1 MASTP
6 STATTS
12 PPSPGRDTPT
22 SGIDDITPAG
32 STLLEGTFFICTAL
46 ACGAVRAEPLTLV
59 IVLQVSP
66 GVRFS
71 SGDVASQPPATA
83 TKADTTAPAT
93 TKVTPPPHGSPDSK
107 GGVVQPLA
115 SYNNS
120 GTARAHGVH

>member
-71 SGDVASQPPATA
+71 SGDVASQPPAPRPR
-83 TKADTTAPAT
+83 KPILRPL
-93 TKVTPPPHGSPDSK
+93 PPRKSLPRHMG
-107 GGVVQPLA
+107 
-115 SYNNS
+115 
-120 GTARAHGVH
+120 ARTLRVG